1 MRLRSTISAVHPVV
15 GTIVVLAAATGIV
28 YALRPVAP
36 TLSLGVVYTPA
47 VLVVAALYGMG
58 YGIGAAILAMLAF
71 NFFFLAPVHTLT
83 LADGRNWA
91 ALAVYVVSAVIASEL
106 AARARRRAAEAQ
118 QREREAA
125 LLADTAAELLHPD
138 ADVDEIRSRAEI
150 VLRDGDERARGRF
163 EAAFAALL
171 DVAEERQQ
179 LERHA
184 REAEALRQSDA
195 IKTTI
200 IHAVSHD
207 FRTPLATMAA
217 ALGGLSSAE
226 VELSPDDRA
235 ELLDALGSELARI
248 TRLVENLLDLSRL
261 QADAAVPR
269 PELWD
274 IGELVALAVDEVGRG
289 TVAVRVDDQLPPA
302 RVDAVQIQRALVNL
316 IENAIKF
323 SPPGAPVTVAAHA
336 RGGRVTITVDDRGSG
351 IEADDAGELLK
362 PFARGQSVAHGA
374 GLGLAIARGFA
385 AANGGSLSLEP
396 RDGGGTSARLTLP
409 IETVAVG
416 AAR

>member
-1 MRLRSTISAVHPVV
+1 MRPRSLLGAATPLA
-15 GTIVVLAAATGIV
+15 GTIVLLAAATGIV

-47 VLVVAALYGMG
+47 VIIVAVLYGMS
-58 YGIGAAILAMLAF
+58 YGIGAAIAAMLAF

-106 AARARRRAAEAQ
+106 ATRARRQAAEAG

-125 LLADTAAELLHPD
+125 LIADTAAELLRRD
-138 ADVDEIRSRAEI
+138 AAVDEIRARAEI
-150 VLRDGDERARGRF
+150 VLQDADERARARYD
-163 EAAFAALL
+163 AALEAL
-171 DVAEERQQ
+171 LEVAEERRRFEHQ
-179 LERHA
+179 A

-207 FRTPLATMAA
+207 FRTPLATMTA
-217 ALGGLSSAE
+217 ALGGLSSDE
-226 VELSPDDRA
+226 VELSNEDRA
-235 ELLDALGSELARI
+235 ELLEVLAGELARL

-261 QADAAVPR
+261 QADAAVPHL
-269 PELWD
+269 ELWD

-289 TVAVRVDDQLPPA
+289 RVTVSLDDDLPAA
-302 RVDAVQIQRALVNL
+302 RVDATQVQRVLVNL

-323 SPPGAPVTVAAHA
+323 SPPGGAVVVSAHD
-336 RGGRVTITVDDRGSG
+336 GGGSVTIDVDDRGGG
-351 IEADDAGELLK
+351 IHEDDADELLE
-362 PFARGQSVAHGA
+362 PFARGRAVGHGA

-385 AANGGSLSLEP
+385 AANGGSVSLSP
-396 RDGGGTSARLTLP
+396 RAGGGTRARLTLP
-409 IETVAVG
+409 AERLG
-416 AAR
+416 AGAMS

>member
-1 MRLRSTISAVHPVV
+1 MRLRFVPPLV

-47 VLVVAALYGMG
+47 VLVVAALYGTW
-58 YGIGAAILAMLAF
+58 YGIGSAIAAMLAF

-91 ALAVYVVSAVIASEL
+91 ALAVYVVSAIIASEL
-106 AARARRRAAEAQ
+106 AARARRQAAEAG

-125 LLADTAAELLHPD
+125 LLADAAAELLHRDP
-138 ADVDEIRSRAEI
+138 AIGEIRARADR
-150 VLRDGDERARGRF
+150 VLAGADERARARF
-163 EAAFAALL
+163 DAALDAL
-171 DVAEERQQ
+171 LEVADERERLEQQ
-179 LERHA
+179 A

-200 IHAVSHD
+200 IHSVSHD

-226 VELSPDDRA
+226 VELTAADRA
-235 ELLDALGSELARI
+235 ELLEALDSELVRL

-261 QADAAVPR
+261 QADAAVPHL
-269 PELWD
+269 ELWE
-274 IGELVALAVDEVGRG
+274 IGELVALAVDEVGRHG
-289 TVAVRVDDQLPPA
+289 IAIDVSDDLPAA
-302 RVDAVQIQRALVNL
+302 RVDATQIQRVLVNL
-316 IENAIKF
+316 IENAVKF
-323 SPPGAPVTVAAHA
+323 SPPGATVSVSA
-336 RGGRVTITVDDRGSG
+336 RDDGESVTIEIEDRGRG
-351 IEADDAGELLK
+351 IRAEEADALLE
-362 PFARGQSVAHGA
+362 PFARGQAAVGGA

-385 AANGGSLSLEP
+385 AANGGSVSLAP
-396 RDGGGTSARLTLP
+396 REGGGTRASLTLP
-409 IETVAVG
+409 AERVVTG
-416 AAR
+416 ALQ